1 MRAHRGDL
9 ALVPVK
15 PEGAGL
21 LDPTVIWKLVK
32 VISAPNGVANK
43 FKWRDEKAFT
53 RSYRPADFFLLP
65 ADRFNVPV
73 KEVLDQA
80 ADMFNTLDEARGA
93 LIKSRKMSGTVP
105 TVVHIDDVG

>member
-1 MRAHRGDL
+1 MKAHRGDL

-43 FKWRDEKAFT
+43 FKWRDETAFT
-53 RSYRPADFFLLP
+53 RSYRPVDFFLLP
-65 ADRFNVPV
+65 ADRLNVPV
-73 KEVLDQA
+73 KEVLDQV
-80 ADMFNTLDEARGA
+80 ADTFNTVDEARGA
-93 LIKSRKMSGTVP
+93 LIKFRKMSGTAP
-105 TVVHIDDVG
+105 TVVHTDDVA